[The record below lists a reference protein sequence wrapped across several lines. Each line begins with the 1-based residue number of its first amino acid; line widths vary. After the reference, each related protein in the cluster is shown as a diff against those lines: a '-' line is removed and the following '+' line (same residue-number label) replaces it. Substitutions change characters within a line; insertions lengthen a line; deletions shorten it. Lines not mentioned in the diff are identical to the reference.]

1 MYPFSITTFSLT
13 QEITLPLRELS
24 NSLTQELD
32 SVIQYN
38 GECSAVVHRLLNHYF
53 QVDATNFILN
63 PLVSISP
70 MVQKKLLN
78 AISRLK
84 KHEPIQYVIG
94 EAYFAGKI
102 FKVTPDV
109 LIPRVE
115 TEEWVNFLINKVSL
129 PTSILDIG
137 TGSGCI
143 AITLKRAFPQALVT
157 AIDVSKEA
165 LKVARYNAV
174 QLDAEV
180 DFIEMNMLAEQL
192 PTHHWPLIVSNPPYI
207 RIQERHLMQ
216 RNVIDYEPHLA
227 LFVDD
232 PDPLLFHRRIV
243 HFAMHHLNL
252 NGLLCL
258 EINEALGKKVV
269 DLLQYSNFR
278 QVSLHKD
285 IHGKERW
292 VMATL

>member
-1 MYPFSITTFSLT
+1 MRLFSIKTPSLT
-13 QEITLPLRELS
+13 EITIPLRELS
-24 NSLTQELD
+24 NALTQELD
-32 SVIQYN
+32 AVMQHRRECGAVIQ
-38 GECSAVVHRLLNHYF
+38 RLLNYYF
-53 QVDATNFILN
+53 QVDATDFMLN
-63 PLVSISP
+63 PLVAISP
-70 MVQKKLLN
+70 ILQKKLLN

-94 EAYFAGKI
+94 EAYFAEKI

-115 TEEWVNFLINKVSL
+115 TEEWVCFLTNNVSS

-143 AITLKRAFPQALVT
+143 AITLKLKFPQALVD

-165 LKVARYNAV
+165 IKVATYNAV
-174 QLDAEV
+174 QLGAEV
-180 DFIEMNMLAEQL
+180 HFMEMNILTEQL
-192 PTHHWPLIVSNPPYI
+192 PARHWSLIVSNPPYI
-207 RIQERHLMQ
+207 SMQERHFMQ

-232 PDPLLFHRRIV
+232 ADPLLFHRRIV
-243 HFAMHHLNL
+243 HLAMHHLSP
-252 NGLLCL
+252 NGILCL

-269 DLLQYSNFR
+269 DLLHYANFR
-278 QVSLHKD
+278 QVAIHKD

-292 VMATL
+292 VMATF